1 MRQKRIFAAVSGVA
15 LAGVFGAAAYAA
27 NPETVIAEVEFVT
40 PVTISTNNAL
50 QFGLLDAGMLN
61 AETVAISTASGVTDA
76 SNRVLGGTQAAAS
89 LDVTATASQPI
100 NILVDAIVDGTYYA
114 LSGFQCD
121 YNGDGAAACDGAG
134 GLNAT
139 SSGTGSAT
147 LFIGA
152 TLTGTGGATDGPDD
166 GQFNV
171 TITYQ

>member
-50 QFGLLDAGMLN
+50 RFGLLDAGMLN
-61 AETVAISTASGVTDA
+61 AETVVISTASGVTDA
-76 SNRVLGGTQAAAS
+76 AGNVLGGTQQAAS
-89 LDVTATASQPI
+89 LDVSATGSQPI
-100 NILVDAIVDGTYYA
+100 NILVDAISGGTGYT
-114 LSGFQCD
+114 LTGFQCD
-121 YNGDGAAACDGAG
+121 YDGTGATACDVAG
-134 GLNAT
+134 GVNAT
-139 SSGTGSAT
+139 SAAGGSAT
-147 LFIGA
+147 LLIGA
-152 TLTGTGGATDGPDD
+152 TLTGNGGASPGVDN